1 MMRSL
6 PAILLVALSCVPVAW
21 GRQVQSVG
29 TEASFDVAT
38 WNIEWFG
45 ASFNGPSNDAMQ
57 RENVQTIIESSD
69 IDVWALQEIADTDA
83 FATLLTNLGP
93 DWAGSLATQS
103 GTQRVGFVYR
113 TSVVTPRRT
122 EHILTDF
129 SASFA
134 GRPPWYMEA
143 NITLPDTTFV
153 VSLVTIHMKAFSD
166 LDSYSKRLDASMRM
180 KNRFDFFE
188 SSANLIVLGDY
199 NDELATSITSGQASP
214 YKNFVDDPDHY
225 RFLTRP
231 LEDAGTC
238 TYCGSSL
245 TSTIDHIM
253 VTDEL
258 FSAAAGGATERH
270 SSVITGISGFL
281 STTSDH
287 VPVFTRFVPSATGTA
302 VERWDA
308 VSPDTAVRVWPN
320 PGRGVINVA
329 GATDSAYRLVDV
341 LGRTSRQGVLSEGRL
356 DVSRLSAGVYVLIL
370 PGRPSTTVV
379 VR

>member
-1 MMRSL
+1 
-6 PAILLVALSCVPVAW
+6 
-21 GRQVQSVG
+21 
-29 TEASFDVAT
+29 
-38 WNIEWFG
+38 
-45 ASFNGPSNDAMQ
+45 
-57 RENVQTIIESSD
+57 
-69 IDVWALQEIADTDA
+69 
-83 FATLLTNLGP
+83 
-93 DWAGSLATQS
+93 
-103 GTQRVGFVYR
+103 
-113 TSVVTPRRT
+113 
-122 EHILTDF
+122 
-129 SASFA
+129 
-134 GRPPWYMEA
+134 
-143 NITLPDTTFV
+143 
-153 VSLVTIHMKAFSD
+153 MKAFSD